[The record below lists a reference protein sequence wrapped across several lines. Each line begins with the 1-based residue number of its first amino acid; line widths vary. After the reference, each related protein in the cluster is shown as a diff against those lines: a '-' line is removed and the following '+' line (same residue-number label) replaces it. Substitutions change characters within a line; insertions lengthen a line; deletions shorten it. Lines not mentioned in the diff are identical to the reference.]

1 MKFHWHTT
9 LGCWFQLHVA
19 DLFWAWLGSSESPT
33 EPWSTYMS
41 YLSCTKTHA
50 GEVILWPSRGT
61 RGSTYPTRTFQ
72 APVMKLTD
80 ISLAKADH
88 MAKLKLRE

>member
-1 MKFHWHTT
+1 MQEKLYCGQAEEQEGPHN
-9 LGCWFQLHVA
+9 
-19 DLFWAWLGSSESPT
+19 
-33 EPWSTYMS
+33 
-41 YLSCTKTHA
+41 
-50 GEVILWPSRGT
+50 
-61 RGSTYPTRTFQ
+61 PTRTFQ

>member
-33 EPWSTYMS
+33 GPWSTYMS
-41 YLSCTKTHA
+41 YLSCTKPMQEKLYCGQAEEQEGPHN
-50 GEVILWPSRGT
+50 
-61 RGSTYPTRTFQ
+61 PTRTFQ